1 MVYADTILKRREI
14 VFMFSGLQIGAMA
27 LSAVLALGAPVGLLL
42 FWRKKTGAPWRG
54 ALVGAAMF
62 FLFALVLEQIP
73 HLLLLRPDGFIMS
86 HTWAYVLYGTLAA
99 GIFEET
105 GRLVGFRF
113 LLRRQSGRETSV
125 MYGIGH
131 GGIESLL
138 LGGVAAVANLA
149 VSLQYNAGTL
159 TGDLLAA
166 VPAALAASPAYFL
179 AIGVERLVTICLHIA
194 LSVLVFQAVK
204 RPGKRWLYP
213 AAILLHAGM
222 DVFAALYQRGVITL
236 WTSEALMAAF
246 TALTCVLAFR
256 LYRADVPAAEQV

>member
-1 MVYADTILKRREI
+1 
-14 VFMFSGLQIGAMA
+14 MFSAMQIGAMA
-27 LSAVLALGAPVGLLL
+27 LSAALALGVPVALLL
-42 FWRKKTGAPWRG
+42 LWRKRTRAPWR
-54 ALVGAAMF
+54 AVIVGAAMF

-105 GRLVGFRF
+105 GRLIGFRF
-113 LLRRQSGRETSV
+113 LLKRQDGRETAV

-138 LGGVAAVANLA
+138 LGGIVAVANLA
-149 VSLQYNAGTL
+149 AAIQYNAGIL
-159 TGDLLAA
+159 TGDALAA
-166 VPAALAASPAYFL
+166 VPAALAAPPSYFL
-179 AIGVERLVTICLHIA
+179 VVGVERLLTICVHIA

-222 DVFAALYQRGVITL
+222 DVFAALYQRGVITI
-236 WTSEALMAAF
+236 WTSEGLMAVF
-246 TALTCVLAFR
+246 VILTCALALR
-256 LYRADVPAAEQV
+256 LYRADVQAEAA

>member
-1 MVYADTILKRREI
+1 
-14 VFMFSGLQIGAMA
+14 MFSGLQIGAMA
-27 LSAVLALGAPVGLLL
+27 VSLVLAVGAPVALLL
-42 FWRKKTGAPWRG
+42 LWRKRTGAPWRG
-54 ALVGAAMF
+54 AVAGAAMF

-86 HTWAYVLYGTLAA
+86 HTWAYVLYGILAA

-105 GRLVGFRF
+105 GRLAGFRF
-113 LLRRQSGRETSV
+113 LLKGRDGRETGV

-131 GGIESLL
+131 GGLESLL
-138 LGGVAAVANLA
+138 LGGVAAVMNL
-149 VSLQYNAGTL
+149 VSALQYNAGTL
-159 TGDLLAA
+159 TGD
-166 VPAALAASPAYFL
+166 ALAATPTALAAPASYFL
-179 AIGVERLVTICLHIA
+179 VVGVERLVAICLHIA

-236 WTSEALMAAF
+236 WTSEACMAAF
-246 TALTCVLAFR
+246 TALVCLWALR
-256 LYRADVPAAEQV
+256 LYRADAPAAEPA

>member
-1 MVYADTILKRREI
+1 
-14 VFMFSGLQIGAMA
+14 MFSGLQIGAMA

-54 ALVGAAMF
+54 ALVGVAMF

-73 HLLLLRPDGFIMS
+73 HLLLLRPDGFIMT

-166 VPAALAASPAYFL
+166 SPAYFL

-236 WTSEALMAAF
+236 GTSEGLMAAF

-256 LYRADVPAAEQV
+256 LYRADVPAVEQA